1 MKPYLW
7 FKQTLDY
14 IFSLLLIIVL
24 SPLLLIIAITIK
36 LDSKGPVLFKQ
47 KRIGKDLAEFHIYK
61 YRSMRSDTP
70 SDMPTHLFRDPE
82 SYITASGRFLRKSS
96 LDELPQ
102 LFNILKGEMSFIG
115 PRPAL
120 WNQYDLIKAREEQKA
135 KAGANA
141 NGIKPGITGWAQV
154 NGRDELPIDVKA
166 NLDGY
171 YARNLSFTLDMKI
184 LFMTVFGVLT
194 GKDVSEGGPKAQN
207 NSKEK
212 NIPGGDE

>member
-1 MKPYLW
+1 
-7 FKQTLDY
+7 
-14 IFSLLLIIVL
+14 
-24 SPLLLIIAITIK
+24 LIIAITIK